1 MRFNWGY
8 NTYFFCKIFND
19 GFSGGEN
26 GGGGILGLLRRKLP
40 RGGWAEAAG
49 QQEKV
54 RMIMS
59 KMMMRKVRMMMETGE
74 GGLRQQGSKRR

>member
-1 MRFNWGY
+1 M
-8 NTYFFCKIFND
+8 IFA
-19 GFSGGEN
+19 GGEN

-59 KMMMRKVRMMMETGE
+59 KMLMRKVRMMMETGE